1 MLITLFILKPY
12 VPLAFLMPLLLA
24 ISFNYVKRKSNFA
37 KIIIIP
43 VVLGLLV
50 ISFFILNN
58 VIESNFQQFSAETI
72 TDRIVTS
79 NQNLQAAASAFDL
92 ALSLKILMAWGI
104 WRLFFQKPL

>member
-12 VPLAFLMPLLLA
+12 VPLAFLMPLILA
-24 ISFNYVKRKSNFA
+24 ISFSYVGRRSNFA

-79 NQNLQAAASAFDL
+79 NKNLQAAASAFDL
-92 ALSLKILMAWGI
+92 GIKPGNINGMGI